1 MFIRVQNDRYHLWR
15 KTPAGWQN
23 LRYPDPDP
31 CRGRISGRLETIAR
45 VAKEFNIPLIKITS
59 GQRFLLVG
67 VQEQDIANVRK
78 ELGDLGSASITPGV
92 RYVQS
97 CPGISY
103 CKNGTQ
109 DSISLAR
116 EISDEYAGR
125 EFPAKIKIGVSG
137 CPRCCGESR
146 VRDIGIMGTA
156 KGWTVFFGGH
166 SGFNVHQ
173 GVQVAAGL
181 TSGEARDLARTLLA
195 YYQTHA
201 QPKERTSRFLERVGT
216 GWLEPGK
223 TTE

>member
-31 CRGRISGRLETIAR
+31 CRGRISGRPGNNRPGCKRIQYPPYQDHLRAAFPSCRRAGAGYRKRAEGTWGSRVCIHHAR
-45 VAKEFNIPLIKITS
+45 RAVCPVL
-59 GQRFLLVG
+59 
-67 VQEQDIANVRK
+67 
-78 ELGDLGSASITPGV
+78 PGNFV
-92 RYVQS
+92 
-97 CPGISY
+97 

-125 EFPAKIKIGVSG
+125 EFPGKIKIGVSG

-181 TSGEARDLARTLLA
+181 TSEEAGILSG
-195 YYQTHA
+195 H
-201 QPKERTSRFLERVGT
+201 FLPITRPMHSQKSGPPGSWSGWGT
-216 GWLEPGK
+216 AG
-223 TTE
+223 